1 MSKRNSLIKYLKN
14 INTYINSLLEKNLN
28 KLKLENIRNL
38 ITNNKI
44 ILTFVALFIFF
55 ISYLLIPTFY
65 KHSDIITELKSDLSK
80 KLNLEFEFPQ
90 NISYNFFP
98 RPHFII
104 SDSIISY
111 KKTEFSKVK
120 NLKLYVSLDNFFSL
134 KNIEIKDVHIENA
147 NFNFNKKNY
156 NFFLDLLNNN
166 FENKTLVIKNSNI
179 FFRNSFNEVLFI
191 NKILQMKYFYDS
203 NELKNGINSK
213 NEIFNVPYELKIYD
227 DKIQN
232 KLISKINLNFLRL
245 QIENELVYED
255 QIKLGKA
262 NLILNK
268 SKSEIRYEAGSKSF
282 KFTYYDQIDNPKFSY
297 VGNFNFYPF
306 YSSIKGKTNY
316 LNILNLINQNGI
328 IAQVLKTEILNN
340 KNIDFVSNIKAN
352 NFYNNLNFENIS
364 FNSKIKEGLIDIDD
378 TSFKWKGI
386 ADFKILESLLYVQNG
401 ELLLDGK
408 VKIDISNYDEIYR
421 YLLTPKNNRKK
432 FKVIELSF
440 SYNFDK
446 KITNLDDIKIDNLYN
461 QELNN
466 IMSNIIL
473 KDNNLQNKIYLKNL
487 LNQAIKSYSG

>member
-104 SDSIISY
+104 SDSIISH

-213 NEIFNVPYELKIYD
+213 HEIFNVPYELKIYD

-245 QIENELVYED
+245 QIENEFVYED

-268 SKSEIRYEAGSKSF
+268 SKSEIRYEADSKSF

-297 VGNFNFYPF
+297 VFQFYR
-306 YSSIKGKTNY
+306 
-316 LNILNLINQNGI
+316 L
-328 IAQVLKTEILNN
+328 
-340 KNIDFVSNIKAN
+340 
-352 NFYNNLNFENIS
+352 
-364 FNSKIKEGLIDIDD
+364 
-378 TSFKWKGI
+378 
-386 ADFKILESLLYVQNG
+386 
-401 ELLLDGK
+401 
-408 VKIDISNYDEIYR
+408 R
-421 YLLTPKNNRKK
+421 
-432 FKVIELSF
+432 
-440 SYNFDK
+440 
-446 KITNLDDIKIDNLYN
+446 
-461 QELNN
+461 
-466 IMSNIIL
+466 
-473 KDNNLQNKIYLKNL
+473 
-487 LNQAIKSYSG
+487 